1 MGEFTGPW
9 IVNKTKINGLVKVG
23 YFKWLWNKPLAK
35 LVVLISNNNKNV
47 TKHLKTKFTMK
58 KKLMIMAVAIASMVG
73 MNAVAQTADSKSDK
87 KCEGKGQC
95 DKKGPKCD
103 KQKGQCP
110 NPFEG
115 ITLTADQQTKLD
127 ALKADQKAKREEMKA
142 QKQQKDSL
150 ARVDRKQAKRD
161 YLKQVQG
168 ILTPDQYVMFLENIV
183 VEQPAGQPQG
193 GPRGDR
199 NGVPGKC
206 PKSQKG
212 PKCDKAPKQAQV
224 AE

>member
-1 MGEFTGPW
+1 
-9 IVNKTKINGLVKVG
+9 
-23 YFKWLWNKPLAK
+23 
-35 LVVLISNNNKNV
+35 
-47 TKHLKTKFTMK
+47 MK

-73 MNAVAQTADSKSDK
+73 MNAFAQTTDSTKDK
-87 KCEGKGQC
+87 KCDGKGQC

-127 ALKADQKAKREEMKA
+127 ALKADRQAKREEMKA
-142 QKQQKDSL
+142 QKQQKDSI

-193 GPRGDR
+193 GPRGNF
-199 NGVPGKC
+199 NGAPGKGQ
-206 PKSQKG
+206 KGQKG
-212 PKCDKAPKQAQV
+212 PKCDKAPKDVKAS
-224 AE
+224 E